1 MLLPASLGSIAVSGW
16 REMDPVSLS
25 DVEAIQRLAVA
36 MVVGAI
42 LGIERERLDR
52 PAGLR
57 TYMLVVEGA
66 CLFMICAILL
76 ADQVIKAGGVSDPGR
91 IASTV
96 VQGIG
101 FIAAGVILDEESD
114 RPDDRRRSLGR
125 DRARAAHWRGILF
138 RRDRCH
144 GRNRR
149 CISRSEGFELRF
161 LSSKSDGGRDTSE

>member
-1 MLLPASLGSIAVSGW
+1 M
-16 REMDPVSLS
+16 ESLS
-25 DVEAIQRLAVA
+25 DLEAIERLALA
-36 MVVGAI
+36 MVVGAV

-76 ADQVIKAGGVSDPGR
+76 AEQVAKTGDVSDPGR

-101 FIAAGVILDEESD
+101 FIAAGVILTTGREVVGLTTAAGLWVATA
-114 RPDDRRRSLGR
+114 LGLLIG
-125 DRARAAHWRGILF
+125 AGFYVVAIIAAVATIVALIVLRGI
-138 RRDRCH
+138 
-144 GRNRR
+144 
-149 CISRSEGFELRF
+149 ELRF
-161 LSSKSDGGRDTSE
+161 LGSKSRGRRDPSE

>member
-1 MLLPASLGSIAVSGW
+1 M
-16 REMDPVSLS
+16 ESLS
-25 DVEAIQRLAVA
+25 NLEAIERLALA
-36 MVVGAI
+36 MVVGAL

-76 ADQVIKAGGVSDPGR
+76 ADQVARTGAVSDPGR

-101 FIAAGVILDEESD
+101 FIAAGVILTTGKQVIGLTTAAGLWVATA
-114 RPDDRRRSLGR
+114 LGLLIG
-125 DRARAAHWRGILF
+125 A
-138 RRDRCH
+138 
-144 GRNRR
+144 
-149 CISRSEGFELRF
+149 GFYIVAVVATVATIFALVALRQIELRF
-161 LSSKSDGGRDTSE
+161 FARKSAERPDASE

>member
-1 MLLPASLGSIAVSGW
+1 
-16 REMDPVSLS
+16 MDPVSLS

-101 FIAAGVILDEESD
+101 FIAAGLPRTLAFFLLPLFTQV
-114 RPDDRRRSLGR
+114 RG
-125 DRARAAHWRGILF
+125 RGIL
-138 RRDRCH
+138 
-144 GRNRR
+144 G
-149 CISRSEGFELRF
+149 
-161 LSSKSDGGRDTSE
+161 SSA

>member
-1 MLLPASLGSIAVSGW
+1 MEA
-16 REMDPVSLS
+16 LS
-25 DVEAIQRLAVA
+25 DFEAIERLALA
-36 MVVGAI
+36 MVVGAL

-76 ADQVIKAGGVSDPGR
+76 ADQVSRTGAVSDPGR

-101 FIAAGVILDEESD
+101 FIAAGVILTTGKQVIGLTTAAGLWVATA
-114 RPDDRRRSLGR
+114 LGLLIG
-125 DRARAAHWRGILF
+125 A
-138 RRDRCH
+138 
-144 GRNRR
+144 
-149 CISRSEGFELRF
+149 GFYVVSIVATVATIVALIALRQIELRF
-161 LSSKSDGGRDTSE
+161 FSSKSRGREDTSQ